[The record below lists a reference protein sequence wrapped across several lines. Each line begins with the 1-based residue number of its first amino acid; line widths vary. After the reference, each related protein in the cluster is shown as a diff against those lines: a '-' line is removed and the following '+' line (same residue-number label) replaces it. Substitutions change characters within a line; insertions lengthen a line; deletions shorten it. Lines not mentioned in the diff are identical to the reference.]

1 MDDLQEKLNGILSD
15 PQTMQRIM
23 SMAQQLGSQPPPAA
37 PEQPSPEG
45 SFLPDPSMLQKLASL
60 AGQSTID
67 RDQQGLLRALGPYL
81 SRHRLVKLERAMRAA
96 RMASMATNLLGQTG
110 SIGR

>member
-1 MDDLQEKLNGILSD
+1 MEDLQEKLNGILSD
-15 PQTMQRIM
+15 PQTMQKIM

-37 PEQPSPEG
+37 PEQPPQEG

-60 AGQSTID
+60 AGQSTVD

-81 SRHRLVKLERAMRAA
+81 SRHRLAKLERAMRAA
-96 RMASMATNLLGQTG
+96 RMAGMATNLLGQTG
-110 SIGR
+110 NSGR